1 MMKRSKK
8 LDVAKNM
15 PPRYHKLPD
24 KEYSTMNSLAI
35 DWLVSQ
41 PEIREYV
48 WDHLKQS
55 GLIRYDEVTGKW
67 SGVNGSDKS

>member
-1 MMKRSKK
+1 MMKKSKK

-24 KEYSTMNSLAI
+24 QEYSTMKSFAS

-41 PEIREYV
+41 PEILEYV
-48 WDHLKQS
+48 WDHLKQ
-55 GLIRYDEVTGKW
+55 YDEVTGKW
-67 SGVNGSDKS
+67 SGVNGSDKT